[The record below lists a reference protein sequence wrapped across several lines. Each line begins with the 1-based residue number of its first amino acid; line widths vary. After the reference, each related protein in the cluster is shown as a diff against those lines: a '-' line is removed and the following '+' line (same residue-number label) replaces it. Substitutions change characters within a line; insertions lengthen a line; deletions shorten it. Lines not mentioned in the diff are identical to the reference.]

1 MNTISSMPG
10 TRPGPTSVHPT
21 DDQLY
26 DYGHGR
32 LGEVESSLLD
42 RHLAQCPACARK
54 IERGRRLLTVLGGLR
69 PAAHGEAQH
78 REWLRRAILEAA
90 RRARESSRQR
100 LNHWAAQASALAGL
114 VLQWTPSASRVPAQL
129 ELVRSFIGSS
139 AWHLEAGL
147 APTKPLNTWEPH
159 GSAWPAAA
167 DRIGILVRHWPSNQP
182 SPLLVFA
189 PADQPGRPEVRMAR
203 RGAGRPDRVA
213 SFTARRPGRYLVG
226 FEPTSPKGD
235 GP

>member
-1 MNTISSMPG
+1 MNSITPMPG
-10 TRPGPTSVHPT
+10 TRPGPALAHPA

-42 RHLAQCPACARK
+42 RHLAECPACARK
-54 IERGRRLLTVLGGLR
+54 LERGRRLLTVLGGLR

-90 RRARESSRQR
+90 RRAKDSYRQR
-100 LNHWAAQASALAGL
+100 LNQWAAQASAFAGL
-114 VLQWTPSASRVPAQL
+114 VLQWTPGASRVPAQL
-129 ELVRSFIGSS
+129 ELVRSFISS
-139 AWHLEAGL
+139 SSWHLEAGP

-167 DRIGILVRHWPSNQP
+167 DRIGIRVRHWPSSQP

-189 PADQPGRPEVRMAR
+189 PADQPGRPEVRTAR
-203 RGAGRPDRVA
+203 RGAGGSDRVA
-213 SFTARRPGRYLVG
+213 SFTARRAGRYLVG
-226 FEPTSPKGD
+226 FETGSPTGD